1 MSYGIIMYLP
11 EGFIIHAFISKMI
24 ILEIKFSEVWQI
36 AESTYRDFL
45 QFVVLWTQPDVI
57 KIVTP
62 IMEKPVLYLG
72 LDKDS

>member
-1 MSYGIIMYLP
+1 MSNGIIIYLP
-11 EGFIIHAFISKMI
+11 EGLIIHAFISKMI

-45 QFVVLWTQPDVI
+45 QFVALWTQSDVI

-62 IMEKPVLYLG
+62 ITEKP
-72 LDKDS
+72 DA